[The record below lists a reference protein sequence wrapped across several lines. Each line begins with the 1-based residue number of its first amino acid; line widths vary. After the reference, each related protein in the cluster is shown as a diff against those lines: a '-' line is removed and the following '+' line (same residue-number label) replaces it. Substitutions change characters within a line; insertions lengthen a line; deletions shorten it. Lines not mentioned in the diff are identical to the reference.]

1 MSQTAFELPATV
13 DAAIRAEAVGCHPFE
28 CCGVLLW
35 RPGAPSTL
43 EAVPFEN
50 QQARLHAADPVAF
63 PRDAR
68 TAYHFDALRLER
80 LLTQAARDGRAL
92 AAIFHSH
99 PDHGAY
105 FSATDRAAA
114 TPFGE
119 PTFPDAAQLVYAVTA
134 AGAGAAAAFRW
145 DPAVRD
151 FVEVSLRVTEGA

>member
-1 MSQTAFELPATV
+1 MAGVPFEIPASV
-13 DAAIRAEAVGCHPFE
+13 DAAIRAEAVRCYPHE
-28 CCGVLLW
+28 CCGVLLG
-35 RPGAPSTL
+35 RPGDPASL
-43 EAVPFEN
+43 AAVPFEN

-68 TAYHFDALRLER
+68 TAYHFDARRLER
-80 LLTQAARDGRAL
+80 LLDGAAREGRAL

-119 PTFPDAAQLVYAVTA
+119 ATFPDAAQLVYAVTPS
-134 AGAGAAAAFRW
+134 GAGAAAAFRW
-145 DPAVRD
+145 DPATRD
-151 FVEVSLRVTEGA
+151 FVEAPLQVTDHA